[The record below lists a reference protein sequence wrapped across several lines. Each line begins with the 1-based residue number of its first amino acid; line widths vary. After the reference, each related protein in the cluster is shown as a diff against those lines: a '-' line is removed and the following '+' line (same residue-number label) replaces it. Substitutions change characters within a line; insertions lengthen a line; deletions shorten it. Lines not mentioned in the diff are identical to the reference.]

1 MIVVGS
7 GDRHILVVGA
17 SSDLVR
23 RLTLVLR
30 PHRFTLHSVPAAEQV
45 LDLVQGTCFEVVL
58 VSFPLPEVSIV
69 NLIRAMRDRS
79 SACRQS
85 GLLLLTQRE
94 VTEQARTYLNRGAN
108 RVLALDC
115 PDRRLTETLTELLD
129 VAPRI
134 RVRLLVT
141 VEVGAGLERTE
152 DLGRIE
158 NLSQSGMLVTGTR
171 RYIPGTEFEFEFFV
185 PGSEESVRGK
195 ARVVRLTD
203 PEREGVEGLG
213 ARFLELEAASR
224 ARLEQMVRRYAT

>member
-1 MIVVGS
+1 M
-7 GDRHILVVGA
+7 LVVGA
-17 SSDLVR
+17 SNDLVR
-23 RLTLVLR
+23 RLTQLLR
-30 PHRFTLHSVPAAEQV
+30 PLQFTLHSAPAAEQV
-45 LDLVQGTCFEVVL
+45 LDLVQGTRFEVVL
-58 VSFPLPEVSIV
+58 VSFPLAEVSIV

-85 GLLLLTQRE
+85 GLLLLTDRE

-141 VEVGAGLERTE
+141 VEVGSGLERAE

-158 NLSQSGMLVTGTR
+158 NLSRTGMLVTGTR
-171 RYIPGTEFEFEFFV
+171 RYIPGTEFDFEFFV
-185 PGSEESVRGK
+185 PGSDESVRGT

-213 ARFLELEAASR
+213 ARFIELAAAASD
-224 ARLEQMVRRYAT
+224 RLQQMVRRYAT

>member
-1 MIVVGS
+1 MIDVGS
-7 GDRHILVVGA
+7 GDRHMLVVGA
-17 SSDLVR
+17 SNDLVR
-23 RLTLVLR
+23 RLNPVLR
-30 PHRFTLHSVPAAEQV
+30 RLRFTLHSVPAAEQV
-45 LDLVQGTCFEVVL
+45 LDLVQGTRFEVVL

-85 GLLLLTQRE
+85 GLLLFTDRE

-108 RVLALDC
+108 RVLAFDC
-115 PDRRLTETLTELLD
+115 PDRRLKETLTELLD

-158 NLSQSGMLVTGTR
+158 NLSLTGMLVTGTR
-171 RYIPGTEFEFEFFV
+171 RYIPGTEFDFEFFV
-185 PGSEESVRGK
+185 PGSDESVRGT

-213 ARFLELEAASR
+213 VRFIELAAADR
-224 ARLEQMVRRYAT
+224 DRLQGMVRRYGT